1 MPQSQKLA
9 RLIKNCFELL
19 DEEAKALVE
28 EDLDRVSELFEQKES
43 AFVSLTDLLDAGPFE
58 DFEDDVRLVYDRINE
73 NGTKLDELMEKADRE
88 LALLSRGRNRLRGL
102 RNSYVKV
109 PREGYL
115 DRSQRFEA

>member
-1 MPQSQKLA
+1 MPQVSKLE
-9 RLIKNCFELL
+9 RLLKECEELL
-19 DEEAKALVE
+19 DLESSALQE
-28 EDLDRVSELFEQKES
+28 EDLDRVAKLIEDKDSILS
-43 AFVSLTDLLDAGPFE
+43 SLTRLLDGGPVEGLE
-58 DFEDDVRLVYDRINE
+58 DRVRLLHDRINE
-73 NGTKLDELMEKADRE
+73 NAGKLDELMERTDRE